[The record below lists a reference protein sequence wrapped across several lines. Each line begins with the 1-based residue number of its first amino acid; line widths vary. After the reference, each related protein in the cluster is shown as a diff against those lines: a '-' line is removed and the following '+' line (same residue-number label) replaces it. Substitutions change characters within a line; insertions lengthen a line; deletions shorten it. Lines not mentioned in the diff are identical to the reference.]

1 MALNILIIDDS
12 ATTRSVIKKTLN
24 LGGMP
29 LGEIHEAANGQEGL
43 NCLQEHWIDLVFV
56 DINMPV
62 MNGVEF
68 VQKKNEDSA
77 HKSIPVVVVSTDNTQ
92 ARVEQLRAH
101 GVQAFVRKPFTPEE
115 LKKIIVD
122 VLGVTQ

>member
-12 ATTRSVIKKTLN
+12 ATTRSVIRKTLN
-24 LGGMP
+24 LAGLP
-29 LGEIHEAANGQEGL
+29 LGEIHEASNGQEGL
-43 NCLQEHWIDLVFV
+43 NSLHEQWIDLVFV

-68 VQKKNEDSA
+68 VERKNDDPA
-77 HKSIPVVVVSTDNTQ
+77 LKSIPVVIVSTDNTV
-92 ARVEQLRAH
+92 ARQEQLRAH
-101 GVQAFVRKPFTPEE
+101 GVQAFVHKPFTPEE
-115 LKKIIVD
+115 LKKVIAD

>member
-24 LGGMP
+24 LAGIP
-29 LGEIHEAANGQEGL
+29 LGEIHEAANGKEGL
-43 NCLQEHWIDLVFV
+43 NCLHDQWIDLVFV

-68 VQKKNEDSA
+68 VEKKNDDPA
-77 HKSIPVVVVSTDNTQ
+77 LKSIPVVIVSTDNTV
-92 ARVEQLRAH
+92 ARQEQLRAH

-115 LKKIIVD
+115 LKKIVAD

>member
-24 LGGMP
+24 LAGIP
-29 LGEIHEAANGQEGL
+29 LGEIHEAGNGQEGL
-43 NCLQEHWIDLVFV
+43 ASLHEQWIDLVFV

-68 VQKKNEDSA
+68 VEKKNEDPA
-77 HKSIPVVVVSTDNTQ
+77 LKSIPVVVVSTDNTV
-92 ARVEQLRAH
+92 ARQEQLRAH

-115 LKKIIVD
+115 LKKIIAD